1 MQNPPCTP
9 HLNVFGL
16 RICDTADAGRSLFA
30 SKPIPS
36 NTVIEISPV
45 LLFSSQEYSQHGKY
59 TILDSY
65 TFVWERS
72 SEGSTMALALGLGSL
87 FNHTSF
93 NANVSYELDKKT
105 NSIKYRTVRDIKQ
118 GEELLICYGAG
129 SMWWEPCE
137 QEKSPIPT
145 SEADECALFGN
156 LVISDECDTHSRRA
170 PVGIDY
176 KASLWRVTAS
186 PDPKRMKLETRRA
199 WAVDVPP
206 KACST
211 IVKSLQSLVKDGTLR
226 AGDAHPRY
234 SIRHLRSFRKTKE
247 VKKYTKDAIEL
258 CTTESED
265 LSMLVALESAHERD
279 ELVSLL
285 KETFAHMD
293 VDWNL
298 YLVDVPTGPAPVRE
312 RLSEWC
318 AVWPCM
324 FLPPGAGFSSKSSI
338 PGSDAARAIVPVDR
352 SADEKLWE
360 DKEMIR
366 FIRLAFEKCLST
378 ASKAQEQ
385 GELGVGVFVTTLP
398 SDADDASLEVEVTAH
413 DTRTSTNH
421 PLRHAIP
428 NAVRLVADLRAQ
440 KHNDSPINTTNGKDY
455 LLTGMSLFITHEPCV
470 YCAMALV
477 HSRVKR
483 VFFLYPSPGTGG
495 FCGVCNDGQPIC
507 HGMQDGGPFA
517 IHEQSG
523 LNHKYEVWRWIDPAI
538 FDERSISAS
547 LSYEP

>member
-1 MQNPPCTP
+1 MLNSPCTP

-16 RICDTADAGRSLFA
+16 LICDTPDAGRSIFA
-30 SKPIPS
+30 SRPISS
-36 NTVIEISPV
+36 NTVIEISPI
-45 LLFSSQEYSQHGKY
+45 LLFSAQEYSQYGKH

-72 SEGSTMALALGLGSL
+72 SEGNTMALSLGIGSL
-87 FNHTSF
+87 FNHHSS

-105 NSIKYRTVRDIKQ
+105 NSIKYRTVRDIRE

-129 SMWWEPCE
+129 RMWWEPRE
-137 QEKSPIPT
+137 EESPKTPIT
-145 SEADECALFGN
+145 EENECALFGN
-156 LVISDECDTHSRRA
+156 LDLNDERQTESKRALVDT
-170 PVGIDY
+170 DY
-176 KASLWRVTAS
+176 KAPLWRVTAS
-186 PDPKRMKLETRRA
+186 PDPKRMKLETKRA

-211 IVKSLQSLVKDGTLR
+211 IIKSLQSLVKDGTLR
-226 AGDAHPRY
+226 ASDACPRY

-247 VKKYTKDAIEL
+247 VKKFTENASEL
-258 CTTESED
+258 PTLESND
-265 LSMLVALESAHERD
+265 LSMLLALESAHSKD
-279 ELVSLL
+279 ELISLL
-285 KETFAHMD
+285 KKTFPQMD
-293 VDWNL
+293 LDWNL
-298 YLVDVPTGPAPVRE
+298 YLVHVPTGPAPIRE

-324 FLPPGAGFSSKSSI
+324 FLPPGAGISSKNNI

-352 SADEKLWE
+352 SADEKFWE
-360 DKEMIR
+360 NNDKVNFVR
-366 FIRLAFEKCLST
+366 KSFEKCLAA
-378 ASKAQEQ
+378 ASKAKEQ
-385 GELGVGVFVTTLP
+385 GELGVGVLVTTLP
-398 SDADDASLEVEVTAH
+398 SDADRAFFEFEVTAY

-440 KHNDSPINTTNGKDY
+440 QHYDSHTSTTNGQDY
-455 LLTGMSLFITHEPCV
+455 LLTGLSLFITHEPCV

-495 FCGVCNDGQPIC
+495 FCGVCNDDQPFC

-523 LNHKYEVWRWIDPAI
+523 LNHKYEVWRWIEPA
-538 FDERSISAS
+538 DLDDGGISSS
-547 LSYEP
+547 LPYDL